1 MKKKERGRKNKDQFP
16 IPKRFAKWSSVCRRW
31 ELQVQRC
38 SAATTSGPSPA
49 IRLEFKGAAGGRFRL
64 WAESAPLSSL
74 FKMAAGGL
82 FGGLLRRSVP
92 VVLGRS
98 RRALWGL
105 SRKEREPPV
114 MEAAEEVKEEPT
126 LACPPPPSRKYLPPE
141 DLESRLE
148 SLVKEVFGASLP
160 ADWRKATLEK
170 SQLKFHLLAQLAE
183 ELGHVVPNSR
193 LHQMNSAQ
201 DVLAFYSIPVQ
212 DQSKF
217 DELCSSELPA
227 NLKITWEY

>member
-1 MKKKERGRKNKDQFP
+1 MSDTAVGFP
-16 IPKRFAKWSSVCRRW
+16 KWSGSCRR
-31 ELQVQRC
+31 RDYNTRDAPRPR
-38 SAATTSGPSPA
+38 AATSGNATRWSLFRLNLKEPSESLPVVGGVNSVPFA
-49 IRLEFKGAAGGRFRL
+49 LQDGGRRL
-64 WAESAPLSSL
+64 AGRPLEAVGADGPRPTPEG
-74 FKMAAGGL
+74 FVG
-82 FGGLLRRSVP
+82 
-92 VVLGRS
+92 
-98 RRALWGL
+98 
-105 SRKEREPPV
+105 KEREPPV
-114 MEAAEEVKEEPT
+114 METAEEVKEEPV

-160 ADWRKATLEK
+160 ADWRKTTLEK

-183 ELGHVVPNSR
+183 ELGHPVPNSR